1 MINGEGTMING
12 EGTVINGEGTVING
26 EGTVIDGG
34 ATVING
40 GIEPHD
46 DQTVL
51 PEPDAEPGPEARTE
65 LGFDLNNPYPADPE
79 ASQLEPP
86 SEFPASEFP
95 ASEFPESEAPALFL
109 SPEEARAAKEA
120 KEARRAARRARK
132 AEREAPKDSGHSF
145 SSEGKREHRHRHY
158 DKKQR
163 TPEEE
168 EARRARK
175 EEKRRGQSMDTSA
188 VMFPER
194 EGKETRGKKTKR
206 RGSEAAEKQEGGEK
220 QKFSVRKTLSRL
232 LAF

>member
-1 MINGEGTMING
+1 VINGEGTMINGEGTMINGEGTMING
-12 EGTVINGEGTVING
+12 EGTVI
-26 EGTVIDGG
+26 DGG
-34 ATVING
+34 ATVVND

-51 PEPDAEPGPEARTE
+51 PEPDAVPGPEARTE
-65 LGFDLNNPYPADPE
+65 LGFDLNNPYPADPS

-86 SEFPASEFP
+86 SEFP

-120 KEARRAARRARK
+120 RRAARRVRK

-158 DKKQR
+158 EKKQR
-163 TPEEE
+163 TPDDE
-168 EARRARK
+168 EARRMRK
-175 EEKRRGQSMDTSA
+175 EEKRRAQSMDAPA
-188 VMFPER
+188 VMFSEK
-194 EGKETRGKKTKR
+194 EGKETKSKKTKR
-206 RGSEAAEKQEGGEK
+206 RGSETAEKQEGGEK

>member
-1 MINGEGTMING
+1 VINGEGTMINGEGTMING
-12 EGTVINGEGTVING
+12 EGTVI
-26 EGTVIDGG
+26 DGG
-34 ATVING
+34 ATVVNG

-95 ASEFPESEAPALFL
+95 ASEFPESEAPALLL
-109 SPEEARAAKEA
+109 SPEEAKQ
-120 KEARRAARRARK
+120 ARRAARRTRK
-132 AEREAPKDSGHSF
+132 AERETPKDSGHSL
-145 SSEGKREHRHRHY
+145 SSEGRREHRHRHY
-158 DKKQR
+158 EKKQR

-175 EEKRRGQSMDTSA
+175 EEKRRAQSMDTPA
-188 VMFPER
+188 AMFSEKG
-194 EGKETRGKKTKR
+194 GKDTKGKKTKR
-206 RGSEAAEKQEGGEK
+206 RGSETAEKQEGGEK

-232 LAF
+232 LTF